1 MSELVEAAAGTQETP
16 VAVSGAEPEVLD
28 LASKTKQEDH
38 DFVNEFCTPAAI
50 VTLTKEYVT
59 VVIMRTAYSR
69 VQLRIQYS
77 TNYPNTA
84 AIVELTS
91 PTLPPAL
98 LRNKEK
104 ECMEKAGELLGKA
117 QVHAIYAHI
126 HKFIHNNLFIPC
138 WKEMKQVMT
147 LCEGKGTLGCD
158 DKEGILQ
165 MRLTQGAYKQS
176 IKLKIPPNYPE
187 EGVEI
192 EFLNSNFPYDLQY
205 MYKSQAEEI
214 VRRCE
219 AGFSGDLAVS
229 TNPVKLPTK
238 AVSSTDPKLKL
249 TSGNIKN
256 LKHDV
261 NVLKQMSDLRV
272 ATTTSSK
279 HAYVTQANAERR
291 EARKDL
297 RRLAKAES
305 EADEAQYKAMLEAEQ
320 AEMQALMRAKV
331 SDVAQPSLYAVAK
344 FLVEDYACRLPI
356 EPCQA
361 CKNPVL
367 HADPNNEAN
376 TNSRSDKRPMR
387 TFCGHWLHYHCLNE
401 WLTSPPFKRQ
411 CPVCDRRI
419 WHPDWPEDYKILE
432 KAWQAK
438 ESRAREMSDVS
449 QPLLINYFRSSYFC
463 FLCMILGV

>member
-1 MSELVEAAAGTQETP
+1 MSELVDVAAAEAQPAP
-16 VAVSGAEPEVLD
+16 VSAGAEPEAID
-28 LASKTKQEDH
+28 AKTKAIQEDH
-38 DFVNEFCTPAAI
+38 EFVNEFLTPAAV
-50 VTLTKEYVT
+50 VTLTKEFVT
-59 VVIMRTAYSR
+59 VVIMRTPYSR
-69 VQLRIQYS
+69 VQLRIQY
-77 TNYPNTA
+77 TATYPQTA

-158 DKEGILQ
+158 DKEGVLQ

-176 IKLKIPPNYPE
+176 IKLKIPPSYPE
-187 EGVEI
+187 DGVEI
-192 EFLNSNFPYDLQY
+192 EFLNSNFPMDLQY

-320 AEMQALMRAKV
+320 QEMQQLMRAKV

-361 CKNPVL
+361 CKATVL
-367 HADPNNEAN
+367 HSDPENDAN
-376 TNSRSDKRPMR
+376 KNPRSDKRPMR

-401 WLTSPPFKRQ
+401 WLTTPPFKRQ

-449 QPLLINYFRSSYFC
+449 HPLFLVC
-463 FLCMILGV
+463 FKM